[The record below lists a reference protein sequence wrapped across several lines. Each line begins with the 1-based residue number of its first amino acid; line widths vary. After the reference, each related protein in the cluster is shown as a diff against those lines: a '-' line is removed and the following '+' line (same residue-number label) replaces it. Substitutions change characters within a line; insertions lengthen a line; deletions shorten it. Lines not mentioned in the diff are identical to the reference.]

1 MAGTGGRRGPQEV
14 VQGFGFDALDAPC
27 RRPATYRLCMSMSM
41 RTRSVTWLPVV
52 AWAGL
57 IFYLSA
63 QPNLRFEQD
72 ATLDFI
78 VRKAGHMGVFGVLA
92 LLLWWALTGTT
103 RVRPAWAW
111 ACAIALAYA
120 ATDELHQGFTAGRHP
135 SVTDVGIDGVGI
147 AIAVLVGLA
156 ILRRRRRPR

>member
-1 MAGTGGRRGPQEV
+1 
-14 VQGFGFDALDAPC
+14 
-27 RRPATYRLCMSMSM
+27 MSM

-92 LLLWWALTGTT
+92 LLLWWALSGTTT

-111 ACAIALAYA
+111 AGAIALAYA
-120 ATDELHQGFTAGRHP
+120 ATDELHQAFTAGRHP
-135 SVTDVGIDGVGI
+135 ALTDVGIDGVGI